1 MNQNNFFVQYIWHI
15 LGFILFI
22 RISQDSQML
31 SYLIL
36 PTNITFMCNFTVPFN
51 FQSYWNRKSK
61 IFFLGLFNTFTDP
74 LDFFSYSFKYI
85 LYYVKFHQVSS
96 TLSINVHVYALKKSR
111 ITKTFLLETRKT
123 TQKTTLVNVESLQI
137 NINN

>member
-74 LDFFSYSFKYI
+74 LDFFSYSYKYI
-85 LYYVKFHQVSS
+85 LYYVKFHQVPS
-96 TLSINVHVYALKKSR
+96 TLSINVYMHWKSR
-111 ITKTFLLETRKT
+111 ELQKLSYLKQGKQRK
-123 TQKTTLVNVESLQI
+123 KRPLW
-137 NINN
+137 